1 MTKRMLIMLV
11 IVGLIAAA
19 LLGWDMFKSKMMKEI
34 FSKMAPPP
42 PAVTTFVAKGQ
53 TWQPVLSAVG
63 SLKAI
68 NGVQVSTDLAGIIS
82 EIAFESGTPVKKG
95 DLLLKLDTKQ
105 EEAQLRAAEARR
117 DLAKVNL
124 SRKAD
129 LLEKK
134 ATSQAEYDSA
144 AAEAR
149 QAEASVEEVR
159 ALIDRKTIRA
169 PFDGVLGIRQVNV
182 GQYLNA
188 GVPIVPL
195 ESCDPIYV
203 DFNLPQ
209 QHLAQVT
216 LHKKVRL
223 SAPGVSAE
231 EFEGEITAIN
241 SRVDEATRN
250 VQIEAT
256 VRNPAKKLRGG
267 MFANVEFLLPEQPG
281 VLAIPASSI
290 NYAPYG
296 DSIFII
302 KDGKSADGKP
312 QKQAV
317 QQFVKLGASRGDQV
331 TVLSGLKEG
340 DEVISSGV
348 FKLRSN
354 EPVEP
359 KGGEPKPQPV
369 NINNEIQPGN
379 EQNPNP
385 PDT

>member
-1 MTKRMLIMLV
+1 MTKRMIRMLV
-11 IVGLIAAA
+11 IVGVIAAVLFA
-19 LLGWDMFKSKMMKEI
+19 WDAFKNKMMKMA
-34 FSKMAPPP
+34 FAKMTPPP
-42 PAVTTFVAKGQ
+42 AAVTTFVVQGQ

-68 NGVQVSTDLAGIIS
+68 NGVQVSTDLAGIVS
-82 EIAFESGTPVKKG
+82 EIAFESGKPVKKG
-95 DLLLKLDTKQ
+95 DLLLKLDTQQ

-117 DLAKVNL
+117 DLARVNL
-124 SRKAD
+124 ARKQD

-134 ATSQAEYDSA
+134 ATPQAEYDSA

-159 ALIDRKTIRA
+159 ALIARKTIRA
-169 PFDGVLGIRQVNV
+169 PFDGLLGIRQVNI

-203 DFNLPQ
+203 EFNLPQ
-209 QHLAQVT
+209 QHLNQVA

-223 SAPGVSAE
+223 SAPGVSDGH
-231 EFEGEITAIN
+231 FQGEITAIN
-241 SRVDEATRN
+241 SQVDEATRN
-250 VQIEAT
+250 IQIEAT
-256 VRNPAKKLRGG
+256 VSNPGQKLRAG
-267 MFANVEFLLPEQPG
+267 MFGTVELLLPEEPG

-296 DSIFII
+296 DSVFIV
-302 KDGKSADGKP
+302 KEGKSADGKP
-312 QKQAV
+312 QKQAI
-317 QQFVKLGASRGDQV
+317 QQFVKLGASRGDQI
-331 TVLSGLKEG
+331 TVLSGLQAG

-348 FKLRSN
+348 FKLRSS
-354 EPVEP
+354 EPVTT
-359 KGGEPKPQPV
+359 KGSAPVAQPV
-369 NINNEIQPGN
+369 NVNNEIQPGN

>member
-1 MTKRMLIMLV
+1 MWKRMIIMLLL
-11 IVGLIAAA
+11 VGVVFGA
-19 LLGWDMFKSKMMKEI
+19 LAYRKITATKAMMAKYAT
-34 FSKMAPPP
+34 MAPPA
-42 PAVTTFVAKGQ
+42 PAVTTVIATGQ

-68 NGVQVSTDLAGIIS
+68 NGVLVSTDLPGIVS
-82 EIAFESGTPVKKG
+82 EIAFESGKPVKKG

-105 EEAQLRAAEARR
+105 EEAQLRAAEARH

-124 SRKAD
+124 ARKQD

-134 ATSQAEYDSA
+134 ATSQAELDSA

-149 QAEASVEEVR
+149 QAAASVEEVD
-159 ALIDRKTIRA
+159 ALVNRKTIRA
-169 PFDGVLGIRQVNV
+169 PFDGLLGIRQVNL

-203 DFNLPQ
+203 EFNLPQ
-209 QHLAQVT
+209 QHLNQIA
-216 LHKKVRL
+216 LHKKIRL
-223 SAPGVSAE
+223 TAAGVSE
-231 EFEGEITAIN
+231 KEFRGEITAID

-250 VQIEAT
+250 IQVEAT
-256 VRNPAKKLRGG
+256 VSNPEQKLRAG
-267 MFANVEFLLPEQPG
+267 MFCRVDLLLPEKTG
-281 VLAIPASSI
+281 VLAVPASSI

-296 DSIFII
+296 DSVFIV
-302 KDGKSADGKP
+302 KAGEPKDGKP

-317 QQFVKLGASRGDQV
+317 QQFVKLGPSRGDQI
-331 TVLSGLKEG
+331 TVLTGLKEG
-340 DEVISSGV
+340 DEVITSGV

-354 EPVEP
+354 EPVETKESAP
-359 KGGEPKPQPV
+359 IPQPV
-369 NINNEIQPGN
+369 NVNNAVQPGN

>member
-1 MTKRMLIMLV
+1 MFIMLV
-11 IVGLIAAA
+11 IVGVIAGA
-19 LLGWDMFKSKMMKEI
+19 LNAFDGFKNKMMKAA
-34 FSKMAPPP
+34 FAKMAPPP
-42 PAVTTFVAKGQ
+42 PAVTTLVAKAQ
-53 TWQPVLSAVG
+53 TWHPVLSAVG

-68 NGVQVSTDLAGIIS
+68 NGVQVSTDLPGIIS
-82 EIAFESGTPVKKG
+82 EIAFESGKPVKKG

-105 EEAQLRAAEARR
+105 EEAQLRAAEARL
-117 DLAKVNL
+117 DLAKVSL
-124 SRKAD
+124 ARKQD
-129 LLEKK
+129 LLDKK
-134 ATSQAEYDSA
+134 AAPQADYDAA

-149 QAEASVEEVR
+149 QAKAAMEEVQ
-159 ALIDRKTIRA
+159 AVIERKTIRA
-169 PFDGVLGIRQVNV
+169 PFDGLLGIRQVNL

-203 DFNLPQ
+203 EFNLPQ
-209 QHLAQVT
+209 QHLSQIA

-223 SAPGVSAE
+223 SAPGVSDK
-231 EFEGEITAIN
+231 EFQGEITAID

-256 VRNPAKKLRGG
+256 VSNPEHKLRAG
-267 MFANVEFLLPEQPG
+267 MFTNVELLLPDQKG
-281 VLAIPASSI
+281 VLALPASSI

-296 DSIFII
+296 DSIFIV
-302 KDGKSADGKP
+302 KEGKSSDGKP

-317 QQFVKLGASRGDQV
+317 QQFVKLGTSRGDQI
-331 TVLSGLKEG
+331 TVLSGLTDG
-340 DEVISSGV
+340 DEVITSGV

-354 EPVEP
+354 EPVQT
-359 KGGEPKPQPV
+359 KGSAPLPQPV

-379 EQNPNP
+379 EENPNP

>member
-1 MTKRMLIMLV
+1 MWKRMFIMLA
-11 IVGLIAAA
+11 IVGLLAAA
-19 LLGWDMFKSKMMKEI
+19 LNAFDGFKNKMMTAA
-34 FSKMAPPP
+34 FAKMAPPP
-42 PAVTTFVAKGQ
+42 PAVTTLVARGQ
-53 TWQPVLSAVG
+53 TWHPVLNSVG

-68 NGVQVSTDLAGIIS
+68 QGVQVSTDLPGIIS
-82 EIAFESGTPVKKG
+82 EIAFESGKPVKKG
-95 DLLLKLDTKQ
+95 DLLIKLDTKQ

-124 SRKAD
+124 ARKQD
-129 LLEKK
+129 LLDKR

-159 ALIDRKTIRA
+159 ALIDRKYIRA
-169 PFDGVLGIRQVNV
+169 PFDGLLGIRQVNL

-203 DFNLPQ
+203 EFNLPQ
-209 QHLAQVT
+209 QHLNQIA
-216 LHKKVRL
+216 LHNKVRL
-223 SAPGVSAE
+223 TAPGVCE
-231 EFEGEITAIN
+231 KEFQGEITAID

-256 VRNPAKKLRGG
+256 IRNPERKLRAG
-267 MFANVEFLLPEQPG
+267 MFTNVELLLPEQKG

-296 DSIFII
+296 DSIFIVKEI
-302 KDGKSADGKP
+302 KLKDGTA
-312 QKQAV
+312 QKQAI
-317 QQFVKLGASRGDQV
+317 QQFVKLGASRGDQI
-331 TVLSGLKEG
+331 TVLSGLKEE
-340 DEVISSGV
+340 DEVITSGV

-354 EPVEP
+354 EPVEAKASAP
-359 KGGEPKPQPV
+359 LPQPV

-379 EQNPNP
+379 EGNPNP